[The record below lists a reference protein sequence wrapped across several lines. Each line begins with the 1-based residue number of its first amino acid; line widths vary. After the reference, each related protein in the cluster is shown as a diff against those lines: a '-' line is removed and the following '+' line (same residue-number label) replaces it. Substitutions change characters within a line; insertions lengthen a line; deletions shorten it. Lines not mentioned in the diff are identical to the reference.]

1 MTRVLTTNQP
11 DAEGFE
17 LRSNNA
23 GNFLTR
29 VEDFDSNWIVDAYA
43 AALAVTDWYLDA
55 VTGND
60 QNDGLTPATALQTGT
75 ELQRRLG
82 PQARW
87 TASVTVHIGTGGVQ
101 SLCLRGE
108 TAAAGV
114 SVDIIGTPTLVA
126 DAGTVSAYTAMDH
139 ATPRS
144 PTLTCTGVTDW
155 TSYVGMRVRLTSG
168 ANAGACTWILK
179 ANPDGLGLAVART
192 SAWYK
197 KNDLVPTTSMSSTG
211 APTVGNTIVIETLPA
226 INDLELELY
235 GVTSLAGGNSW
246 PQRQYAIDSLSITSL
261 SRKSSC
267 DRIDANRSIV
277 FGCRLSFQ
285 TTDTR
290 LGSSFSSAL
299 AVSCLL
305 WTVGNTSINLGGS
318 FSGLGTLNVLS
329 ITSVSAGSLVINQS
343 VLQGTSLSLPYG
355 VSGFVTGMQVF
366 DIVSATAPAFS
377 VWSGTFSNI
386 SGNNNAGYGYLFAN
400 RCNAT
405 LSSTQNLTGAVANVI
420 LGATGS
426 VLLPLTVT
434 LASLLPIND
443 FARSGTAKL
452 VAGTVTVTV
461 PHIDWSVQQLT
472 FGRSNPA
479 GTIGDLSAP
488 TASRT
493 TTSFVINSSN
503 ALDTSDVQWSISPLK
518 RNIFV
523 SNAS

>member
-1 MTRVLTTNQP
+1 MTRVLTTTQP
-11 DAEGFE
+11 NDEGFE

-23 GNFLTR
+23 GNFLVRAEEVTP
-29 VEDFDSNWIVDAYA
+29 DWIADTYT

-60 QNDGLTPATALQTGT
+60 QNDGLTPATALQSGI

-87 TASVTVHIGTGGVQ
+87 TASVAIHVGTGGVN

-108 TAAAGV
+108 TVDAGV

-139 ATPRS
+139 VTPRS

-155 TSYVGMRVRLTSG
+155 TPYVGKRVRLTSG
-168 ANAGACTWILK
+168 TNIGACTWILK
-179 ANPDGLGLAVART
+179 ANPDALGLNVART

-197 KNDLVPTTSMSSTG
+197 TNDIVPTSAMTSTG
-211 APTVGNTIVIETLPA
+211 APSVGNTVVVEDLPLVSNIELDLTGKAALP
-226 INDLELELY
+226 
-235 GVTSLAGGNSW
+235 GGNAW
-246 PQRQYAIDSLSITSL
+246 PQRQYSIRSLMINTL
-261 SRKSSC
+261 GQRSSC
-267 DRIDANRSIV
+267 DKIDAERGVV
-277 FGCRLSFQ
+277 FGCRLTFLNAEN
-285 TTDTR
+285 R
-290 LGSSFSSAL
+290 LYSGFSKLFSAACLFWTSDNGRIWLGGTHFGLAALNVIVLSSVGAGPMNVLFSVLQGSSLNFLNGSGFS
-299 AVSCLL
+299 VDVQIFDI
-305 WTVGNTSINLGGS
+305 VGNTSL
-318 FSGLGTLNVLS
+318 
-329 ITSVSAGSLVINQS
+329 
-343 VLQGTSLSLPYG
+343 
-355 VSGFVTGMQVF
+355 
-366 DIVSATAPAFS
+366 AFTPWNS
-377 VWSGTFSNI
+377 SGTNI
-386 SGNNNAGYGYLFAN
+386 SGNNNAGYGYAFVN
-400 RCNAT
+400 RCNCV
-405 LSSTQNLTGAVANVI
+405 LSGTQNLTAAVTNVR
-420 LGATGS
+420 LNSSPATN
-426 VLLPLTVT
+426 LPLTVT
-434 LASLLPIND
+434 LSSLLPIND

-523 SNAS
+523 SNAV